1 MLVHDNPLDLKKYPL
16 VYSYERKLISMRI
29 SHIARIHLLFIV
41 LSLLLA
47 GCAGVKVSPVSSK
60 DYMALRRGD
69 VLSTG
74 ELSAYTGAALQVFGI
89 DKKMCDD
96 QGAVC
101 RKTLKETIGLH
112 SENRLSALSELWLKE
127 AIALDRQYEEETH
140 FEDIINAYLEA
151 ARYAYGYL
159 FLTRRSPGMRA
170 LEDRQAQ
177 VRDYYNYAVQ
187 QILTTLFAHYS
198 KQQPVIID
206 AKRDISFRLRHWRIT
221 IRNDDVRLAGSR
233 MIPEELIPASSLSFA
248 GLRNQYRRDGL
259 GAELVAVTSRRVV
272 NLGSDERPFT
282 ETPFPAVTAMITFPG
297 TTLQEVLAASEVVIT
312 GYDPY
317 NRESIYL
324 AGTQIPLA
332 ANFTSGYGLWLARSG
347 FAAQSLL
354 TLIGKGE
361 VLETP
366 RIYLM
371 QPYNPNRRIVIML
384 HGLASSPEA
393 WINLANEVL
402 GDETLRQNFQIWQV
416 YYPTNAPI
424 AFNNDAIRK
433 AVLRTL
439 KHFDPD
445 GTARASRD
453 VILIGH
459 SMGGILS
466 RLMISSSGQR
476 LWNALVN
483 HYGLEGDKLELAEEK
498 LGPYLLFEPLPQVSR
513 AIFIAAPH
521 RGTPFAEM
529 ALVRWI
535 AGIVTVPFSVLVR
548 LKDVAQLL
556 VDPASANPVSLTRP
570 FNSIDNLSNRDPFI
584 QMAARLP
591 ISPRVRYHSIIGNNT
606 PDLPL
611 ARSSDG
617 VVPYESSHLDGADS
631 EQVITSGHSVQ
642 EKPEAIIEIRRIMH
656 LHLKGPDKDENGQTT
671 AEP

>member
-1 MLVHDNPLDLKKYPL
+1 
-16 VYSYERKLISMRI
+16 MRI
-29 SHIARIHLLFIV
+29 LHIARMNLFLLA
-41 LSLLLA
+41 LSVMLA
-47 GCAGVKVSPVSSK
+47 GCAGVKVSSVSSS

-74 ELSAYTGAALQVFGI
+74 ELSAYTRAALQVFGI
-89 DKKMCDD
+89 DKKMCED

-101 RKTLKETIGLH
+101 RKILAEAIGLH
-112 SENRLSALSELWLKE
+112 SENRLSALSELWLRE
-127 AIALDRQYEEETH
+127 AMELDRPHEDDAC
-140 FEDIINAYLEA
+140 FEDIVNAYLETA
-151 ARYAYGYL
+151 KHAYAYL
-159 FLTRRSPGMRA
+159 FLTHRSPGMRS

-177 VRDYYNYAVQ
+177 VRDYYNFAVQ
-187 QILTTLFAHYS
+187 QTLTTLFEHYR
-198 KQQPVIID
+198 KHPPVKMD
-206 AKRDISFRLRHWRIT
+206 TQRDVALQLRNWRIT
-221 IRNDDVRLAGSR
+221 IRNEDVRFAGNR
-233 MIPEELIPASSLSFA
+233 IIPEELIPASSLSFA

-272 NLGSDERPFT
+272 KMGSEEMPFS
-282 ETPFPAVTAMITFPG
+282 ETPFPAVTAIITFPG
-297 TTLQEVLAASEVVIT
+297 TSLKEVLDASEAVIT

-371 QPYNPNRRIVIML
+371 QPYNPNRRIAIML

-402 GDETLRQNFQIWQV
+402 GDETLRQHFQIWQV

-424 AFNNDAIRK
+424 AYNNHAIRN
-433 AVLRTL
+433 AIRQTLR
-439 KHFDPD
+439 HFDPE
-445 GTARASRD
+445 GTARASQD
-453 VILIGH
+453 IVLIGH

-466 RLMISSSGQR
+466 RLMVSSSEDR
-476 LWNALVN
+476 LWDVLVKKYKLDGN
-483 HYGLEGDKLELAEEK
+483 RLERAQEE
-498 LGPYLLFEPLPQVSR
+498 LGPYLIFEPLPQVSR

-521 RGTPFAEM
+521 KGTPFAEM

-556 VDPASANPVSLTRP
+556 VDPGSANPVSLTRP

-584 QMAARLP
+584 QLTAELP
-591 ISPRVRYHSIIGNNT
+591 ISPRVRYHSIIGNDT
-606 PDLPL
+606 PDMPL
-611 ARSSDG
+611 AQSSDG
-617 VVPYESSHLDGADS
+617 VVPYASSHLPGADS
-631 EQVITSGHSVQ
+631 EQVILSGHSVQ
-642 EKPEAIIEIRRIMH
+642 EKPQAIIEIRRIMH
-656 LHLKGPDKDENGQTT
+656 LHLKGPDKEITGQPP
-671 AEP
+671 ANP

>member
-1 MLVHDNPLDLKKYPL
+1 MQN
-16 VYSYERKLISMRI
+16 SYVVRM
-29 SHIARIHLLFIV
+29 HLLFIV
-41 LSLLLA
+41 LSLMLA
-47 GCAGVKVSPVSSK
+47 GCAGVKVSPVSSR

-96 QGAVC
+96 QGAAC
-101 RKTLKETIGLH
+101 RKILKETIGLH
-112 SENRLSALSELWLKE
+112 SENRLSALAELWLRE
-127 AIALDRQYEEETH
+127 AIALDRPYTEKAS

-151 ARYAYGYL
+151 ARHAYAFL
-159 FLTRRSPGMRA
+159 FLTHRSPNMRA

-187 QILTTLFAHYS
+187 QILTNLFAHYS
-198 KQQPVIID
+198 KYQPVVID
-206 AKRDISFRLRHWRIT
+206 AKRDTAFRLGHWNIT
-221 IRNDDVRLAGSR
+221 IRNDDVRFAGNR

-272 NLGSDERPFT
+272 NLGSEEKPFT

-297 TTLQEVLAASEVVIT
+297 TALQEVLTTSEVVIT

-317 NRESIYL
+317 NRESLYL

-332 ANFTSGYGLWLARSG
+332 ANFTSAYGLWLARSG

-354 TLIGKGE
+354 TLIGRGE
-361 VLETP
+361 VLDTP

-433 AVLRTL
+433 AVLETL

-453 VILIGH
+453 IILVGH

-466 RLMISSSGQR
+466 RLMVSSSEQR
-476 LWNALVN
+476 LWNALVH
-483 HYGLEGDKLELAEEK
+483 HYRLEGNRLELAQEK

-535 AGIVTVPFSVLVR
+535 AGLVTVPFSVLVR

-556 VDPASANPVSLTRP
+556 VDPGSAHPVSLTRP
-570 FNSIDNLSNRDPFI
+570 FNSIDNLSSRDPFI
-584 QMAARLP
+584 QMAALLP
-591 ISPRVRYHSIIGNNT
+591 ISPRVRYHSIIGNDT

-611 ARSSDG
+611 DQSSDG
-617 VVPYESSHLDGADS
+617 VVPYASSHLPGADS
-631 EQVITSGHSVQ
+631 EKVIVSGHSVQ
-642 EKPEAIIEIRRIMH
+642 EKPDAIIEIRRIMH
-656 LHLKGPDKDENGQTT
+656 LHLKAPDREIAGQPPAGP
-671 AEP
+671 